1 MKHFILGKIYSN
13 ENHAKDLYDGLI
25 YINPLA
31 QFGIGKLAE
40 QKTMSN
46 KYRDDLNEGLSVN
59 INSDNPRLNSNAIT
73 FFQDI
78 GGIPRNV
85 NAIGEIDTRFL
96 HENVYCLSSIFYDC
110 EKREFIKLSEK
121 MFQFTDKQEG
131 LAVVIYDVK
140 EFLNRII
147 RTLSDSLGSPYW
159 IAYGL
164 VDYDFEQH
172 HTQETDEFT
181 KEENFSY
188 QQEFRIAIDVLGSN
202 FKVRKNTDGFKYDVD
217 KGAILLNIGSIK
229 DIAFTLSVKD
239 YIKDNF
245 PAKYQWIKTVQPDRI
260 CPFYPPVRNELSYI
274 CPLMRTE
281 NAMLISEK
289 AMYPIKRDPNA
300 FSINCKQL
308 KNTLLIGPSKD
319 PFFLS
324 MAEYY
329 FLRVLDIYKSKGD
342 KTMLD
347 SILTAIMRYML
358 ELNISQCAGIKLKIE
373 NGVLKASYED
383 LQLHD
388 SSLCYDEPYEIVQ
401 KKTLQPKPTDFAVL
415 ITLSDQMDY
424 EEYEYR
430 GEKYVRVEVARNGML
445 PSGRSVKKGEVVWVE
460 VSKVKF
466 IGY

>member
-1 MKHFILGKIYSN
+1 MKHFILGKICSDK
-13 ENHAKDLYDGLI
+13 NHAKALHDGLI

-31 QFGIGKLAE
+31 QFGIGKLVE

-59 INSDNPRLNSNAIT
+59 IDSGNPRLNSNVIT

-85 NAIGEIDTRFL
+85 DAIGEIDTRFL

-110 EKREFIKLSEK
+110 EKSEFIKLSEK

-140 EFLNRII
+140 EFLNRIM

-172 HTQETDEFT
+172 NTQETDEFT
-181 KEENFSY
+181 KEEEFSY
-188 QQEFRIAIDVLGSN
+188 QQEFRIAINVLGNN
-202 FKVRKNTDGFKYDVD
+202 FKVRKNTDCFKYDVD
-217 KGAILLNIGSIK
+217 KGTILLNIGSIK
-229 DIAFTLSVKD
+229 DIAFTLSVED
-239 YIKDNF
+239 YINLNF
-245 PAKYQWIKTVQPDRI
+245 PAEYQWIETVQPDRI
-260 CPFYPPVRNELSYI
+260 APFYPPVKNELSYI

-281 NAMLISEK
+281 NAMLISEN
-289 AMYPIKRDPNA
+289 AMYPIKRNLNA

-308 KNTLLIGPSKD
+308 KNTLMIEPSKD
-319 PFFLS
+319 TFFIS
-324 MAEYY
+324 VAEHY
-329 FLRVLDIYKSKGD
+329 FLRMLDIYKNEGD

-347 SILTAIMRYML
+347 SILTAIMRYMV
-358 ELNISQCAGIKLKIE
+358 ELNISQCAGVNLKIE

-388 SSLCYDEPYEIVQ
+388 SSLSHDESYEIVQ

-424 EEYEYR
+424 EEYEYNGR
-430 GEKYVRVEVARNGML
+430 KYVRVEVARDGVL
-445 PSGRSVKKGEVVWVE
+445 PSGRSVRKGEVVWVE
-460 VSKVKF
+460 VSKVNF